1 MSNWI
6 TTGQMI
12 DLLKV
17 GEIAELEPNKRIP
30 KKYGPSYKHL
40 IKTEEGDIR
49 WCKSD
54 GSIQS
59 STPIQIYG
67 NVLTWKWRILPK
79 YVSFSE
85 AMKAIEEG
93 KDVVC
98 YLHDE
103 KITLTSYN
111 GKVGS
116 ILYKTHGVSG
126 GGASLKIAYMVAGK
140 WAIKEDTE

>member
-1 MSNWI
+1 MKGSQI
-6 TTGQMI
+6 
-12 DLLKV
+12 LK
-17 GEIAELEPNKRIP
+17 ALEEGKRITNTVWP
-30 KKYGPSYKHL
+30 EDHYWALENGKIVSVGDGRTRTPEYKVNDLYEYGEWKIVPEYISF
-40 IKTEEGDIR
+40 
-49 WCKSD
+49 
-54 GSIQS
+54 
-59 STPIQIYG
+59 G
-67 NVLTWKWRILPK
+67 N
-79 YVSFSE
+79 

-98 YLHDE
+98 YFDDK
-103 KITLTSYN
+103 KITLTSFN